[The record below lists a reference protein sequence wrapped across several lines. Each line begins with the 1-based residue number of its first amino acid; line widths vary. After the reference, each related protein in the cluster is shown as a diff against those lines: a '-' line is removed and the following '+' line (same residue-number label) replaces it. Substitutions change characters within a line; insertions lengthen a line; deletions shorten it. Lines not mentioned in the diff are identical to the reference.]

1 MMSIFTHW
9 DMHEGN
15 IGIGRLPIS
24 LLPPLSSIAQ
34 EYYHYIPDPSK
45 TTYHTYYNDLLGS
58 LKTGFDTIQQDPFW
72 NGICTR
78 NDDEVD
84 GVAEWNDDEVDG
96 VAEWNDGGA
105 EGDREEPLEKCI
117 MKPVV
122 EMNEIY
128 YSNPKPDFQNTFLYG
143 AAANLVPHQDCVL
156 YNFNGIRFYRIIIGL
171 TDNNTDTIT
180 EFIHFQQ
187 EHKINKGDYMIFD
200 FDKTTHQVKKTGQ
213 TETPRILMKLHF
225 IVCENCTP
233 GYGDT
238 YVDFVAYFYK
248 FYYYI
253 ARYTEQIGTDP
264 TTFIGFFF
272 GIMWEY
278 PLHIYR
284 SPISS
289 IVDFQ
294 HIVKYY
300 APMSLVVYARS
311 NHYIRNGVPGFI
323 GDVFL
328 AYVMIVSLFYF
339 RYLFWGLR

>member
-9 DMHEGN
+9 DIHEGN

-34 EYYHYIPDPSK
+34 EYYHYIPDLSK

-72 NGICTR
+72 NGICS
-78 NDDEVD
+78 
-84 GVAEWNDDEVDG
+84 
-96 VAEWNDGGA
+96 
-105 EGDREEPLEKCI
+105 EGRACR
-117 MKPVV
+117 MKPVT

-143 AAANLVPHQDCVL
+143 AAANLVPHRDCVL
-156 YNFNGIRFYRIIIGL
+156 YNFNRIRFYRIIIGL
-171 TDNNTDTIT
+171 TDNNKDTIT

-278 PLHIYR
+278 PLHLYMT
-284 SPISS
+284 PISS
-289 IVDFQ
+289 MVDF
-294 HIVKYY
+294 HHVVKYY
-300 APMSLVVYARS
+300 APMSVVFYARS
-311 NHYIRNGVPGFI
+311 NHYIRNGVLGFM

-339 RYLFWGLR
+339 RYFFWGLR

>member
-1 MMSIFTHW
+1 MTSIFTHW
-9 DMHEGN
+9 DIHEGN
-15 IGIGRLPIS
+15 IGIGRLPFS
-24 LLPPLSSIAQ
+24 LLPPLSNIAQ
-34 EYYHYIPDPSK
+34 EYYHYIPDTSK

-58 LKTGFDTIQQDPFW
+58 LKTDFDTIQQDPFW
-72 NGICTR
+72 NGICRR
-78 NDDEVD
+78 N
-84 GVAEWNDDEVDG
+84 GGRAEWND
-96 VAEWNDGGA
+96 
-105 EGDREEPLEKCI
+105 RPCI

-143 AAANLVPHQDCVL
+143 AAANLVPHRDCVL
-156 YNFNGIRFYRIIIGL
+156 YNFNGIHFYRIIIGL
-171 TDNNTDTIT
+171 TDYNNDTIT

-200 FDKTTHQVKKTGQ
+200 FDKTTHQVKKTGDA
-213 TETPRILMKLHF
+213 ETPRILMKLHF
-225 IVCENCTP
+225 IVCENCDHV
-233 GYGDT
+233 YSDF

-248 FYYYI
+248 GYYYI

-278 PLHIYR
+278 PLHMYMNPFP
-284 SPISS
+284 SF
-289 IVDFQ
+289 IVMTQ
-294 HIVKYY
+294 I
-300 APMSLVVYARS
+300 AIPMSLVVYGRS
-311 NHYIRNGVPGFI
+311 YSYKRNLLGRISGFI

-328 AYVMIVSLFYF
+328 AYLLIVSLFYF

>member
-1 MMSIFTHW
+1 MSIFTHW
-9 DMHEGN
+9 DIYEGN

-24 LLPPLSSIAQ
+24 LVPPVSNLAQ
-34 EYYHYIPDPSK
+34 EYYHFIPDLSK
-45 TTYHTYYNDLLGS
+45 TTYHTYYTDLLGK
-58 LKTGFDTIQQDPFW
+58 LKTDFDIIQQDPFW
-72 NGICTR
+72 NRICIR
-78 NDDEVD
+78 NDGGAEWND
-84 GVAEWNDDEVDG
+84 GVAEWNG
-96 VAEWNDGGA
+96 
-105 EGDREEPLEKCI
+105 EKQEKPCI

-128 YSNPKPDFQNTFLYG
+128 YSNPKPDFQKSFLYG
-143 AAANLVPHQDCVL
+143 AAANLVPHRDCIL
-156 YNFNGIRFYRIIIGL
+156 YNFNSIHFYRIIIGL

-233 GYGDT
+233 EYGHHHL

-272 GIMWEY
+272 GVMWEY
-278 PLHIYR
+278 PLHMYMT
-284 SPISS
+284 PISS
-289 IVDFQ
+289 MVDF
-294 HIVKYY
+294 HHVVKYY
-300 APMSLVVYARS
+300 APISLVVYARS
-311 NHYIRNGVPGFI
+311 NHYIRNGIFGLSS
-323 GDVFL
+323 DVFL
-328 AYVMIVSLFYF
+328 AYVLIVSLFYF
-339 RYLFWGLR
+339 RYFFWGLR